1 MFVLT
6 PNVCLCVSVSVFSSV
21 PGPAADTA
29 QMICANICIEYFL
42 PEIYLSIYLRAG
54 GVPTRQVGTHT
65 LRVVVE
71 YFFSFATE
79 RAKGQAHYLSRDK
92 HTKPGVMCLWSG
104 VMYLCRAEQS
114 GAPRAAQAGR
124 SGRAVGGTFSF
135 FGRKNVTK
143 TGDRTCTM
151 GSLIQWGVFVT
162 AFFQPMTRRFERPM
176 VGA

>member
-6 PNVCLCVSVSVFSSV
+6 PDVCLCVSVSVFSSV

-143 TGDRTCTM
+143 TGDVHYGVSYSM
-151 GSLIQWGVFVT
+151 GCFRHSVFSAYDT
-162 AFFQPMTRRFERPM
+162 SF
-176 VGA
+176 